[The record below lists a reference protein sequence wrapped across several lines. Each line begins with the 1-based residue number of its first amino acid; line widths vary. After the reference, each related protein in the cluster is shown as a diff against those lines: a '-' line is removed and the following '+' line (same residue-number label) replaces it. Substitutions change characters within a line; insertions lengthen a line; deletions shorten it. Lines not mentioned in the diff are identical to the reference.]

1 MINWKVRLLNKNFWI
16 TAVPALFL
24 LVQAAAKVFGV
35 ELELTEIGNQILDVI
50 NAVFGFLA
58 VLGIVVDPTT
68 DGIGDSERALG
79 YDSPY
84 KDQ

>member
-1 MINWKVRLLNKNFWI
+1 MINWKVRFLNKNFWI
-16 TAVPALFL
+16 SAIPALFL
-24 LVQAAAKVFGV
+24 LVQAVAKVVGV
-35 ELELTEIGNQILDVI
+35 ELELNELGNQILEVI

>member
-16 TAVPALFL
+16 TVVPALFL

-35 ELELTEIGNQILDVI
+35 ELELNELGNQILEVI
-50 NAVFGFLA
+50 NAIFGFLA

-84 KDQ
+84 KDK

>member
-35 ELELTEIGNQILDVI
+35 ELELNALGNQILEVI

-68 DGIGDSERALG
+68 DGFGDSSRALG
-79 YDSPY
+79 YEEPY

>member
-35 ELELTEIGNQILDVI
+35 ELELTELGNQILEVI
-50 NAVFGFLA
+50 NAIFGFLA
-58 VLGIVVDPTT
+58 VLGIVIDPTT
-68 DGIGDSERALG
+68 DGIGDSKRALG